1 MACDGRTAPA
11 VRNTTSSAPNRS
23 RISPATRSAS
33 ASDRASGRF
42 EQLVLLDKALSA
54 DGHDVVAIAREGSQ
68 VAGELVAVGGAS
80 GCEEQVR
87 VTLEL
92 AAGSAFDA
100 IQVHRREF
108 FGLGGAAAVK
118 RDLPGG

>member
-1 MACDGRTAPA
+1 M
-11 VRNTTSSAPNRS
+11 
-23 RISPATRSAS
+23 
-33 ASDRASGRF
+33 
-42 EQLVLLDKALSA
+42 
-54 DGHDVVAIAREGSQ
+54 
-68 VAGELVAVGGAS
+68 AGELVAVGGAS

-118 RDLPGG
+118 RDLPGAKVVATLHGALPPEVGVPMRAFPCVPVR